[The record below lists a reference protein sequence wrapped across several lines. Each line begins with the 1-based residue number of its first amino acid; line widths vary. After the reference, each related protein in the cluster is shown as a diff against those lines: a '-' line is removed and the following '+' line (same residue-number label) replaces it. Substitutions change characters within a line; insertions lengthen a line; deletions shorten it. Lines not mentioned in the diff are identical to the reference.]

1 VLVPRGVVAL
11 RGFIQVAVVGA
22 QHARLAVEVQ
32 DVVDFHLAE
41 YPRLDDQE
49 ARFPDSVRTHAVT
62 YKLFDVTSPGDMQ
75 EYSQIFISNARR
87 GRFVFDGPEQVQ
99 WDLANSRCF
108 ILLRVEERKF
118 LALTTADSDPND
130 PD

>member
-1 VLVPRGVVAL
+1 
-11 RGFIQVAVVGA
+11 
-22 QHARLAVEVQ
+22 
-32 DVVDFHLAE
+32 
-41 YPRLDDQE
+41 
-49 ARFPDSVRTHAVT
+49 VT

-108 ILLRVEERKF
+108 ILVRVEERKF